1 MLALPLLECLLKPPV
16 SGATYFMKQRNEDKD
31 SGRQVGD
38 GLPQKPWARGVEDV
52 LDRLDSSPEGLTR
65 REAEARLE
73 RYGPN
78 ALEEHERRG
87 VLEILWEQVASLIMA
102 LLVVAMVVSFLT
114 GQIVEGFAIIAVI
127 VLNTVIGFVTEWRAV
142 RSMEALQELAKAEAR
157 VLRDG
162 GEVEISAEQLVPG
175 DVVVLRSGD
184 VVPADCRIVGVS
196 ELEIDES
203 ALTGESM
210 PVDKEPE
217 SLDEDTE
224 LADRRSMAYR
234 GTVVTRGRGKAVV
247 VATGMTTE
255 LGAISELV
263 AEAEAGGTPL
273 EKKLD
278 GLGQRLVWL
287 TLGVAAVVAVAGI
300 LAGRELSLMVE
311 TSIALAVAAIPEG
324 LPIVATVALA
334 SGMWRMLKRNA
345 LIRRLSSVETLGA
358 TTVIFT
364 DKTGTLTEN
373 QMRVREIEIPEG
385 RVQVEHGEEGVS
397 YALDGEAID
406 ASESEGVRAAME
418 VAALCNDA
426 GVEGG
431 ADEPMEAALLQWAEQ
446 AGVADQTRSRFP
458 RIRTEPFNRE
468 TKMMATFHRDEQDGD
483 LLVAVKGAPEAVLRV
498 CTRIRGGDGVQ
509 ELGDER
515 REHLQ
520 GLDDELAER
529 GLRVL
534 ALARKNVYDEDADPY
549 EGLTFVGYVG
559 FLDPPRRDVEEVI
572 AQCHKAG
579 IRVIMVT
586 GDHPAT
592 ALEIARS
599 LGIGGEDPTA
609 VRGADLPDIASSS
622 AEDRRMLL
630 DAAVFARVTPEQK
643 LALIDLQQE
652 AGEIVAMTGDGVNDA
667 PALRSADIG
676 VAMGDRGTQVAR
688 EAADMVLQDDAFKSI
703 VAAVEQGRVIFEN
716 IRRFV
721 IYLLSGNVGEILA
734 VAAAVTVGAPLP
746 LLPLQ
751 ILYLNMINDV
761 FPALALGVGRGASGT
776 MDRPPRDPQEPVL
789 TRRGWGAIG
798 GYGLLI
804 AGVVLGTF
812 FVALGPLG
820 LSETQAVTVSFL
832 TLSLSRLV
840 HVFNMRAPR
849 SGLVRNEISENRW
862 VWGAF
867 AVSIVLLLVAVY
879 VPPVAQ
885 VLGVTAPNG
894 AMWLLIASGT
904 VVTLAVGQAA
914 LAAAGTG
921 SGGGGRRGAR
931 ARAT

>member
-1 MLALPLLECLLKPPV
+1 ME
-16 SGATYFMKQRNEDKD
+16 QQKD
-31 SGRQVGD
+31 DNDSAGRQGRGD
-38 GLPQKPWARGVEDV
+38 ALPQKPWARGADEI
-52 LDRLDSSPEGLTR
+52 LDQLDSSPDGLTAQ
-65 REAEARLE
+65 EAGARLE
-73 RYGPN
+73 RYGLN
-78 ALEEHERRG
+78 ALEEHERRRI
-87 VLEILWEQVASLIMA
+87 LEILWEQVASLIMA

-157 VLRDG
+157 VLRNG
-162 GEVEISAEQLVPG
+162 AEQEISAEDLVPG
-175 DVVVLRSGD
+175 DVVVLHSGD
-184 VVPADCRIVGVS
+184 VVPADCRIIDVS

-203 ALTGESM
+203 ALTGESI

-217 SLDEDTE
+217 PMDEDTQ

-247 VATGMTTE
+247 VATGMATE
-255 LGAISELV
+255 LGEISEMV

-287 TLGVAAVVAVAGI
+287 TIGVAAVVAVAGI
-300 LAGRELSLMVE
+300 LAGRELALMVE

-373 QMRVREIEIPEG
+373 QMRVREVEIPEG
-385 RVQVEHGEEGVS
+385 RVQVDEDDEGAS
-397 YALDGEAID
+397 YALNGEAID
-406 ASESEGVRAAME
+406 PAASPGVRAAME
-418 VAALCNDA
+418 VAALCNDV

-431 ADEPMEAALLQWAEQ
+431 ADEPMEAALLDWADR
-446 AGVADQTRSRFP
+446 AGLAEETRARFP
-458 RIRTEPFNRE
+458 RIRTEPFNRK
-468 TKMMATFHRDEQDGD
+468 TKMMATLHRDEEDGD

-498 CTRIRGGDGVQ
+498 CTRIRGDDGVH
-509 ELGDER
+509 ELGEER
-515 REHLQ
+515 RAHLQ
-520 GLDDELAER
+520 SLDDELAER

-534 ALARKNVYDEDADPY
+534 ALARKNVDDEDADAY

-559 FLDPPRRDVEEVI
+559 FLDPPRRGVEEVI

-599 LGIGGEDPTA
+599 LGIGGEDPKA

-622 AEDRRMLL
+622 DEERRMIL

-667 PALRSADIG
+667 PALRSGDIG
-676 VAMGDRGTQVAR
+676 VAMGERGTQVAR
-688 EAADMVLQDDAFKSI
+688 EAADMVLQDDAFRTI

-721 IYLLSGNVGEILA
+721 VYLLSGNVGEILA

-776 MDRPPRDPQEPVL
+776 MDVPPRDPQEPVL
-789 TRRGWGAIG
+789 TRGGWGAIG

-804 AGVVLGTF
+804 AAVVLGGF

-849 SGLVRNEISENRW
+849 SGLVRNEISENPW

-867 AVSIVLLLVAVY
+867 GVSIVLLLVAVY
-879 VPPVAQ
+879 VPPVAH
-885 VLGVTAPNG
+885 VLGVAAPNG
-894 AMWLLIASGT
+894 VMWLLIAVGT
-904 VVTLAVGQAA
+904 VVTLVVGQIA
-914 LAAAGTG
+914 LGVAAAG
-921 SGGGGRRGAR
+921 SREEGRKASP
-931 ARAT
+931 AQAA